1 MDRAPTRRQIL
12 RLMAGAP
19 LLAAGSRAALA
30 AKTALIER
38 LIQEARALPNV
49 SQRIDFI
56 SGKLLGVRYQADT
69 LIGGPKHPERFVVR
83 DDAFDCVTF
92 CEVVLAAAI
101 ARDLEEFETSLRR
114 IRYDHGN
121 VQYDQRNHYFADW
134 CKRNIENG
142 ICQPVAI
149 EPSIVIDKTVTWHRE
164 FGKQPRVDRRRFPR
178 RRCWRTPSCW
188 RRATSSALHRGAPSL
203 DYYHTGLVAFGK
215 GGELLLRNASQS
227 RGRVVDDKMAAFVTV
242 NPVKYVTLLRRPRT
256 RRLWSAVEETES
268 PRAASKAGLARRR
281 RSRSR
286 ISSVPPPRVSS
297 APSSSSRT
305 APPIR
310 LPRRPSWS
318 ARRWASIPIMSRPAP
333 E

>member
-1 MDRAPTRRQIL
+1 MRRVLPACGTCVNLAAMNRTPTRRQIL

-30 AKTALIER
+30 AKTTLTER

-56 SGKLLGVRYQADT
+56 SGKLLGVRYQANT
-69 LIGGPKHPERFVVR
+69 LIGGPKQPERFVIR

-149 EPSIVIDKTVTWHRE
+149 EPSITIDKTVTWHRE
-164 FGKQPRVDRRRFPR
+164 FGKHRVSIAAISKETLLGKAKLLAPGDIIGFA
-178 RRCWRTPSCW
+178 S
-188 RRATSSALHRGAPSL
+188 RRASL

-215 GGELLLRNASQS
+215 NGELLLRNASQS
-227 RGRVVDDKMAAFVTV
+227 RGRVVDDKMAAFVAV
-242 NPVKYVTLLRRPRT
+242 NPVKYVTLLRAAENAPVVE
-256 RRLWSAVEETES
+256 RR
-268 PRAASKAGLARRR
+268 
-281 RSRSR
+281 
-286 ISSVPPPRVSS
+286 
-297 APSSSSRT
+297 
-305 APPIR
+305 
-310 LPRRPSWS
+310 
-318 ARRWASIPIMSRPAP
+318 
-333 E
+333 